1 MLEQQLKNEDNET
14 IGTLSRAIKGARLRK
29 WEISQE
35 CFNLVC
41 RALQIPCDD
50 GCNGMNERAM
60 NEACGR
66 AVICDSLLYSLSCT
80 TNCAAYT

>member
-50 GCNGMNERAM
+50 GCNGSFQGKKWGSAGRCA
-60 NEACGR
+60 EAAIAIDR
-66 AVICDSLLYSLSCT
+66 
-80 TNCAAYT
+80 N